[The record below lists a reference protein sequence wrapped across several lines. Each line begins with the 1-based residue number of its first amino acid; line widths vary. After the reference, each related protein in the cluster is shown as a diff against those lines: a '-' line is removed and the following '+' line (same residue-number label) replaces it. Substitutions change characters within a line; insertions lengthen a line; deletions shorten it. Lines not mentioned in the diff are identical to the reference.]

1 MTHCSLELQWR
12 LKVLSIPEVHVIEP
26 GRTHFIKRKSVFF
39 LAKFELDVR
48 VVRRY
53 DQFHRA
59 RFFDFFSVVPIALRH
74 FLQLFSSAFEAV
86 NRLL

>member
-26 GRTHFIKRKSVFF
+26 GTTHFIKRNLFL

-48 VVRRY
+48 VVRRD

-59 RFFDFFSVVPIALRH
+59 RFFDFFSGFYSAEAL
-74 FLQLFSSAFEAV
+74 FAIVF
-86 NRLL
+86 